1 MGTCL
6 VVENSTYTL
15 TKTVTTTKLR
25 LCINSTGPQ
34 ENWWWRHYTRW

>member
-1 MGTCL
+1 M
-6 VVENSTYTL
+6 L

-25 LCINSTGPQ
+25 LCIASTGLW